1 MAVREQA
8 ASDWCVW
15 EDAAAPLP
23 EGGPNLRYNDPEFR
37 MTFARIV
44 THYFH
49 HRAWLSDGQLLQDAH
64 LLVGIPGVMVHG
76 RFDLGSPVD
85 TAWQLAQAW
94 PDADLHVVETGHAG
108 GDEMT
113 SRVIEATNRYAGRR

>member
-1 MAVREQA
+1 
-8 ASDWCVW
+8 
-15 EDAAAPLP
+15 
-23 EGGPNLRYNDPEFR
+23 

-49 HRAWLSDGQLLQDAH
+49 HRAWLSDGQLLRDAH
-64 LLVGIPGVMVHG
+64 RLAGIPGMMVHG

-113 SRVIEATNRYAGRR
+113 ARVIEATNLYAGQR